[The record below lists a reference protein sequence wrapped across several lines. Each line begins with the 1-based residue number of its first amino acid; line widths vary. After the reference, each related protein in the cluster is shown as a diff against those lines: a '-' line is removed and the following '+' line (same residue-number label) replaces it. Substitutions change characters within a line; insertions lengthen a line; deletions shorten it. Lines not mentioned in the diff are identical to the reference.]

1 MIIGVTHDQDGR
13 VIQRLSVSTK
23 VSIGLPPNGD
33 CNHPTKLDHFVFLR
47 KKKSANRVGWEV
59 DPELTEHYGGECREL
74 HIMLIDDDVENVFP
88 SSYAWWTAT
97 ERKCWGDGT
106 SATRRTAEKPGGQPW
121 TTCGSG
127 CPELTAGQCKPG
139 GDLRFVLADFPR
151 LGSVCR
157 IHTCSYRS
165 IRQIH
170 SALQEIQT
178 FTGGRLAGIT
188 AKLTVRPEEATY
200 FDRKEKR
207 KKTSSIWALSLEV
220 EGDDMRKLIA
230 NLTENARLFAET
242 RKLLGSGG
250 KVFEVVEDE
259 QEQAPE
265 VAAEFYPA
273 SGNGPVAAE
282 GAAAG
287 SPADTIPAATAPQPT
302 TNPSPPENSTAPAGG
317 NGSGKPTAEGAASSK
332 PMTTSS
338 SPVNN
343 TSPTGRNG
351 STKPPAEGATPTPG
365 NNNGN
370 GSAAGSGFNQLRN
383 EFLTAARR
391 VATTKK
397 QGIGEVVEWAS
408 GGAFKYGDV
417 GRMTEVD
424 TPKLRAATELMA
436 SAVASTAR

>member
-1 MIIGVTHDQDGR
+1 MTKTAVSSSG
-13 VIQRLSVSTK
+13 LSVSTK

-33 CNHPTKLDHFVFLR
+33 RNHPTKLDHFVFLR
-47 KKKSANRVGWEV
+47 KKKSANRLWWEV
-59 DPELTEHYGGECREL
+59 DPDLTEHYGDECREL
-74 HIMLIDDDVENVFP
+74 HIMLIDDDIENVLP

-106 SATRRTAEKPGGQPW
+106 TATRRTAEKPGGQPW

-127 CPELTAGQCKPG
+127 CPELSSGQCKPS

-207 KKTSSIWALSLEV
+207 RKTSSIWALSLEV
-220 EGDDMRKLIA
+220 EGGDMRKLIA

-242 RKLLGSGG
+242 RKLLGSSG
-250 KVFEVVEDE
+250 KVLEVVEDE
-259 QEQAPE
+259 HEQAPE
-265 VAAEFYPA
+265 VAAEFYPT
-273 SGNGPVAAE
+273 SL
-282 GAAAG
+282 
-287 SPADTIPAATAPQPT
+287 
-302 TNPSPPENSTAPAGG
+302 
-317 NGSGKPTAEGAASSK
+317 NGSSATE
-332 PMTTSS
+332 
-338 SPVNN
+338 
-343 TSPTGRNG
+343 
-351 STKPPAEGATPTPG
+351 STEPATPTETTPGSAPSNSTGETPPPG
-365 NNNGN
+365 NGTRVSGASGSAKPSTDRPAAPPAPNNGN
-370 GSAAGSGFNQLRN
+370 GSAASSGFNQLRN

-397 QGIGEVVEWAS
+397 QAIGEVVEWAS
-408 GGAFKYGDV
+408 GGVFKYGDV
-417 GRMTEVD
+417 GRMTEAEI
-424 TPKLRAATELMA
+424 PKLRTATELMA
-436 SAVASTAR
+436 STLPGAAR

>member
-1 MIIGVTHDQDGR
+1 
-13 VIQRLSVSTK
+13 
-23 VSIGLPPNGD
+23 
-33 CNHPTKLDHFVFLR
+33 
-47 KKKSANRVGWEV
+47 
-59 DPELTEHYGGECREL
+59 
-74 HIMLIDDDVENVFP
+74 
-88 SSYAWWTAT
+88 
-97 ERKCWGDGT
+97 
-106 SATRRTAEKPGGQPW
+106 
-121 TTCGSG
+121 
-127 CPELTAGQCKPG
+127 
-139 GDLRFVLADFPR
+139 
-151 LGSVCR
+151 
-157 IHTCSYRS
+157 
-165 IRQIH
+165 
-170 SALQEIQT
+170 LQEIQT

-207 KKTSSIWALSLEV
+207 KKTASIWALSLEV

-265 VAAEFYPA
+265 VASEFYPA
-273 SGNGPVAAE
+273 SANGSAPAE

-287 SPADTIPAATAPQPT
+287 SLSDTIPAATAPQAT
-302 TNPSPPENSTAPAGG
+302 AKPSPPEKRTAPTGG
-317 NGSGKPTAEGAASSK
+317 
-332 PMTTSS
+332 
-338 SPVNN
+338 
-343 TSPTGRNG
+343 NG

-365 NNNGN
+365 NDNGN
-370 GSAAGSGFNQLRN
+370 GSTAVPGFNQLRN

-417 GRMTEVD
+417 GRMTEAD

-436 SAVASTAR
+436 SAVTSTTC

>member
-13 VIQRLSVSTK
+13 VVQRLSVSTK

-33 CNHPTKLDHFVFLR
+33 RNHPTKLDHFVFLR

-59 DPELTEHYGGECREL
+59 DPELTEHYGDDCHDI
-74 HIMLIDDDVENVFP
+74 HIMLIDDDIENVFP

-106 SATRRTAEKPGGQPW
+106 NATRRTAEKPGGQPW
-121 TTCGSG
+121 TACGSG
-127 CPELTAGQCKPG
+127 CPELASGQCKPG

-170 SALQEIQT
+170 SSLQEIQT

-220 EGDDMRKLIA
+220 EGDDMQKLIA

-242 RKLLGSGG
+242 RKLLGSNG
-250 KVFEVVEDE
+250 KVLEVVEDE

-265 VAAEFYPA
+265 VAAEFYPP
-273 SGNGPVAAE
+273 SPNGSSATEPTE
-282 GAAAG
+282 
-287 SPADTIPAATAPQPT
+287 AAT
-302 TNPSPPENSTAPAGG
+302 
-317 NGSGKPTAEGAASSK
+317 
-332 PMTTSS
+332 
-338 SPVNN
+338 
-343 TSPTGRNG
+343 
-351 STKPPAEGATPTPG
+351 PAETTPG
-365 NNNGN
+365 NAPSNSPGETTLPGNSFRVPGANGSVKPNVDRPTSPPLPNNGN
-370 GSAAGSGFNQLRN
+370 GSAASSGFNQLRN

-397 QGIGEVVEWAS
+397 QAIGEVVEWAS
-408 GGAFKYGDV
+408 GGVFKYGDV
-417 GRMTEVD
+417 GRMTEADV
-424 TPKLRAATELMA
+424 PKLRAATELMA
-436 SAVASTAR
+436 STLAGTSC